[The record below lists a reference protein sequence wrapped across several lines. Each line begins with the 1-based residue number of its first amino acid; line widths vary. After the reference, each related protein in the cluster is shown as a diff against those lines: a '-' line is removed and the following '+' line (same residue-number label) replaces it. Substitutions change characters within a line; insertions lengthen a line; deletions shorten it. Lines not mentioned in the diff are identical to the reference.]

1 MIDDI
6 AVRIV
11 LIDTFHPGNIGA
23 VARAMKTMG
32 LERLFLV
39 RPRCFPD
46 EDASSRATGAKDVLD
61 KASVCQSLE
70 EAIADCVFV
79 VGTSARGRRVKL
91 PLYDAVEG
99 AQKVVLEANGVG
111 HQVAVVF
118 GQETHGMTNAELM
131 QCHAHIMI
139 ASNPAFSVLNIAAAV
154 QIICYEIWKVRAG
167 STIAY
172 KNSYEVDMEEYS
184 SMASMEGF
192 YKHFESVLQQVGFRT
207 AKSLNGTMVKLRRL
221 FNRSRPS
228 IGEVKIL
235 RGILVSIE
243 KKLNF
248 ETEKKLVFSKNDDI
262 LSEMLGKH

>member
-46 EDASSRATGAKDVLD
+46 VDASSRATGAKDILD

-79 VGTSARGRRVKL
+79 VGTSARGRRIKL
-91 PLYDAVEG
+91 PIYDAVEG
-99 AQKVVLEANGVG
+99 ARKVVVEANVVG
-111 HQVAVVF
+111 RQVAVVF

-131 QCHAHIMI
+131 QCHGHIMI

-167 STIAY
+167 PTIACE
-172 KNSYEVDMEEYS
+172 NSYDFDKNEYS

-192 YKHFESVLQQVGFRT
+192 YEHFESVLQRVGFRT
-207 AKSLNGTMVKLRRL
+207 SKSLSGTMVKLRRL

-243 KKLNF
+243 RKLNV
-248 ETEKKLVFSKNDDI
+248 EMERKLFFPKKNDV
-262 LSEMLGKH
+262 LSEKLGKH